1 MARKAAKGE
10 ETPVVEASEEGTTD
24 DIPEFGKDENQM
36 AELLSEEADDLDAG
50 VIEEVAEVAE
60 VAEVVEAKPTEE
72 VPEVKATELPA
83 STDEVA
89 EQTAEAEPS
98 PAAEVKPEIVE
109 PKLEGAEQAVPE
121 TSPEAP
127 PVVKELTD
135 VELGE
140 RYGKWRGET
149 EDILAEKYALTD
161 EMAEELEVDAGK
173 AIPRLMAKVYVDAVS
188 ATVGHIVANMPQL
201 LETALAGRERNST
214 AETEFFEVWP
224 QLVGSEHSE
233 ILSRFGVSYRTLHP
247 DATKEQFIRDVG
259 AQAMVALRIPVEA
272 KAPVAEAEAAVAPF
286 VPAAASAPAGLKRT
300 PANPFTALS
309 DSFDDEELDLDI

>member
-1 MARKAAKGE
+1 MAPKKKDDAKEVKVDETPENVE
-10 ETPVVEASEEGTTD
+10 ETPTAEAVSDE
-24 DIPEFGKDENQM
+24 IPEFGKDENDI
-36 AELLSEEADDLDAG
+36 AELLEEEADDLDAE
-50 VIEEVAEVAE
+50 VI
-60 VAEVVEAKPTEE
+60 EAKPTEE
-72 VPEVKATELPA
+72 PEVKATEVPA
-83 STDEVA
+83 SADEVV

-98 PAAEVKPEIVE
+98 PAAEVKPAIEEPTTEE
-109 PKLEGAEQAVPE
+109 PKQAVTE
-121 TSPEAP
+121 TPPEAP
-127 PVVKELTD
+127 PVVKELTA
-135 VELGE
+135 VELEE
-140 RYGKWRGET
+140 RYGKWRGDT
-149 EDILAEKYALTD
+149 EDVLAEKYSLTE
-161 EMAEELEVDAGK
+161 EMAEELEVDASK

-201 LETALAGRERNST
+201 LETALAGRERNTS
-214 AETEFFEVWP
+214 AETEFFAVWP

-247 DATKEQFIRDVG
+247 GASKAEFIRDVG

-272 KAPVAEAEAAVAPF
+272 KAPVAEEIAPAPF